1 MKKIITFSVLLLSVF
16 QAKAQYSKFIQ
27 AVDEYVPAPG
37 QFVNTLPQYEEGNTA
52 ADMAQKCTECI
63 AAGKG
68 DMITLG
74 AYGGYVTFHF
84 DHPVANIPGQ
94 KDFAVWGNAFYD
106 NSEPAIVMVSVDE
119 NQNGLPDDTW
129 YELAGSEYYKSATVH
144 GYEITYT
151 YDALNSPTIAETLL
165 STSPLLSP
173 IFAAVLLRERVTK
186 YNILG
191 ILISTAGV
199 FALTLAGST
208 NYSIGSYWGI
218 PLAFAAVSAAVIDSV
233 MMRKAPLKY
242 SALSFIFY
250 TQLISLC
257 FFIPI
262 WFIKEGPQVF
272 DNGQWTL
279 DNGQFVTA
287 LWCVGYLT
295 IFASV
300 IAFILFCYALRQI
313 GVTQANAFNNIRPA
327 FTALW
332 MILFFGEHLPL
343 AKWIGM
349 GLIIFGLFVC
359 QKQEKVS
366 DS

>member
-1 MKKIITFSVLLLSVF
+1 MSVSGNRTQYVAVAALIVSMIIWSVSGIAIKHALAVLPPFTMIVMRFVPSVLLMLIIGLVRRKHSLF
-16 QAKAQYSKFIQ
+16 CLQRLEWR
-27 AVDEYVPAPG
+27 DVPL
-37 QFVNTLPQYEEGNTA
+37 FL
-52 ADMAQKCTECI
+52 I
-63 AAGKG
+63 AGFCQPF
-68 DMITLG
+68 L
-74 AYGGYVTFHF
+74 
-84 DHPVANIPGQ
+84 
-94 KDFAVWGNAFYD
+94 
-106 NSEPAIVMVSVDE
+106 
-119 NQNGLPDDTW
+119 
-129 YELAGSEYYKSATVH
+129 YYLL
-144 GYEITYT
+144 ETYA

-199 FALTLAGST
+199 FALMLAGST

-218 PLAFAAVSAAVIDSV
+218 PLAFAAVSAAVIDSI

-242 SALSFIFY
+242 SSLSFVFY
-250 TQLISLC
+250 TQLVSLC
-257 FFIPI
+257 FFVPI
-262 WFIKEGPQVF
+262 WFVKEGPSAIVDLRFQISNIEV
-272 DNGQWTL
+272 Q
-279 DNGQFVTA
+279 TA

-295 IFASV
+295 VFASV
-300 IAFILFCYALRQI
+300 TAFILFCYALRQI

-332 MILFFGEHLPL
+332 MFLFFGEHLPL

>member
-1 MKKIITFSVLLLSVF
+1 MIVMRFVPSVLLMLIIGLVRRKHSLF
-16 QAKAQYSKFIQ
+16 CLQRLEWR
-27 AVDEYVPAPG
+27 DVPL
-37 QFVNTLPQYEEGNTA
+37 FL
-52 ADMAQKCTECI
+52 I
-63 AAGKG
+63 AGFCQPF
-68 DMITLG
+68 L
-74 AYGGYVTFHF
+74 
-84 DHPVANIPGQ
+84 
-94 KDFAVWGNAFYD
+94 
-106 NSEPAIVMVSVDE
+106 
-119 NQNGLPDDTW
+119 
-129 YELAGSEYYKSATVH
+129 YYLL
-144 GYEITYT
+144 ETYA

-208 NYSIGSYWGI
+208 NYSIGNYWGI

>member
-1 MKKIITFSVLLLSVF
+1 MKKPLPIIALLVSMIIWSVSGIAIKHALAVLPPFTMIVMRFVPSVLLMLIIGLVRRKHSLF
-16 QAKAQYSKFIQ
+16 CLQKMELK
-27 AVDEYVPAPG
+27 D
-37 QFVNTLPQYEEGNTA
+37 LPLFL
-52 ADMAQKCTECI
+52 I
-63 AAGKG
+63 AGFCQPF
-68 DMITLG
+68 L
-74 AYGGYVTFHF
+74 
-84 DHPVANIPGQ
+84 
-94 KDFAVWGNAFYD
+94 
-106 NSEPAIVMVSVDE
+106 
-119 NQNGLPDDTW
+119 
-129 YELAGSEYYKSATVH
+129 YYLL
-144 GYEITYT
+144 ETYT